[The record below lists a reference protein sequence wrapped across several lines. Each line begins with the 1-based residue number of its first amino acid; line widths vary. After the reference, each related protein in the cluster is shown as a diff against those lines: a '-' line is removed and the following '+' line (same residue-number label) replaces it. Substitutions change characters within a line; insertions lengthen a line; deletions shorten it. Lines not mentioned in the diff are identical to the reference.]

1 MPTKRTTA
9 PANDAEAYEL
19 RLHVDNTSRFYF
31 QRRAVEDSLLRKVK
45 AGKYNHALAPKA
57 FLYVVDAAARDYRKE
72 NRMVGGFNP
81 ATRMMVAKDLVD
93 GFEGE
98 FDVKV
103 ANPSRKRKP
112 AAKRNPAR
120 RMTMADIKR
129 KSLASGSHYFERGAS
144 RFFGPEKFYG
154 PYVGPMGTFFVQKN
168 KAGIKVKHVDA
179 PDSIETVSDHANVQ
193 SARLAARRAAGTL
206 R

>member
-45 AGKYNHALAPKA
+45 AGKYNHALATKA

-72 NRMVGGFNP
+72 NRMVGGFSP

-103 ANPSRKRKP
+103 ANPSRKRKT
-112 AAKRNPAR
+112 AKRNPSRGMTKEQAIREFRSLYPAGSFRGHSGRLDKPMAR
-120 RMTMADIKR
+120 EAWNNFTD
-129 KSLASGSHYFERGAS
+129 SLHR
-144 RFFGPEKFYG
+144 
-154 PYVGPMGTFFVQKN
+154 
-168 KAGIKVKHVDA
+168 D
-179 PDSIETVSDHANVQ
+179 
-193 SARLAARRAAGTL
+193 RRITDNQVNRWGGL
-206 R
+206 PQYR